1 MMVDQDAAPD
11 GTDAEPAL
19 HGPAEAAAD
28 AAGVG
33 VAAVLGSPRGWHHWL
48 RLYRLHMPHDAR
60 RERLFLASVAFAATF
75 ILTRGLTLAIRNNV
89 GPFHNVSVGGT
100 HVHHLVYGILLLLL
114 VGYFSLVEFGGT
126 SSASGL
132 GIRLTA
138 LAFGIGAALTLDEFA
153 LWLNLQDVYWE
164 KKGRESI
171 DAVLAFS
178 SLLLVGIFGQPI
190 FRALTWEFR
199 AMVRGAGEAERIAHL
214 EYERMRH
221 GVRSAAGEHPDQP
234 VDRPA

>member
-1 MMVDQDAAPD
+1 M
-11 GTDAEPAL
+11 
-19 HGPAEAAAD
+19 
-28 AAGVG
+28 
-33 VAAVLGSPRGWHHWL
+33 PRD
-48 RLYRLHMPHDAR
+48 PR
-60 RERLFLASVAFAATF
+60 RERLFLATAAFAATF

-114 VGYFSLVEFGGT
+114 VGYASLVEFGGT
-126 SSASGL
+126 SGASGV

-138 LAFGIGAALTLDEFA
+138 VAFGIGAALTLDEFA

-164 KKGRESI
+164 RKGRESI

-178 SLLLVGIFGQPI
+178 SLLLVGIFGQPV
-190 FRALTWEFR
+190 FRALAWEFR
-199 AMVRGAGEAERIAHL
+199 AMIRGASEAERIAHL

-221 GVRSAAGEHPDQP
+221 GLGSAAGEHPEQA
-234 VDRPA
+234 VDGPA